1 MTDDLI
7 ACYKDIDKLM
17 PYLHLPIQSGSDK
30 ILKAMN
36 RRHTSGDYLR
46 IIDKL
51 KEANPEIGMSSD
63 FIVGFPG
70 ESDEDFQATLDVV
83 NKVKYIQAFSF
94 KYSPRPGTPAAIM
107 PNQIPE
113 KIKKERLE
121 ILQNLLFDYQ
131 TKFNQASIG
140 KVMPVLFEHKGR
152 HAKQL
157 IGRTPYM
164 QNLHAELSS
173 DYLNKIVNIRVT
185 DATTNSLTG
194 RVEGV

>member
-1 MTDDLI
+1 
-7 ACYKDIDKLM
+7 
-17 PYLHLPIQSGSDK
+17 
-30 ILKAMN
+30 
-36 RRHTSGDYLR
+36 
-46 IIDKL
+46 
-51 KEANPEIGMSSD
+51 
-63 FIVGFPG
+63 
-70 ESDEDFQATLDVV
+70 
-83 NKVKYIQAFSF
+83 
-94 KYSPRPGTPAAIM
+94 M